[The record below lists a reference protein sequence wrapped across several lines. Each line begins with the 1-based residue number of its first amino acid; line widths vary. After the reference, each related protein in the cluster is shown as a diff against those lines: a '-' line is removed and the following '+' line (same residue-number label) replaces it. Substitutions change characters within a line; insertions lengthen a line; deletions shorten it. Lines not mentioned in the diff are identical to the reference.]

1 MLFFEQ
7 KEIDLIERIY
17 IIRTTYTSI
26 VTMECIKVFGFSLF
40 QIFFSAFLVCQVTF
54 LNVCD
59 SFFWAVE
66 IF

>member
-40 QIFFSAFLVCQVTF
+40 QIFFQL
-54 LNVCD
+54 
-59 SFFWAVE
+59 FWFAK
-66 IF
+66 